1 MNKFILYLFVLP
13 LVIYTMD
20 SVNFN
25 SIFKKNKVFQARIFY
40 ILVMFSLSYLV
51 CNYLIKYIHV
61 VILCLKLVMLLLKII
76 LF

>member
-51 CNYLIKYIHV
+51 CNFLSDLLNIIK
-61 VILCLKLVMLLLKII
+61 
-76 LF
+76 

>member
-25 SIFKKNKVFQARIFY
+25 SIFKKNKVFQAKIFC
-40 ILVMFSLSYLV
+40 ILVMLSLSYLV
-51 CNYLIKYIHV
+51 CNFLYDFLNIIK
-61 VILCLKLVMLLLKII
+61 
-76 LF
+76 

>member
-25 SIFKKNKVFQARIFY
+25 SIFKKNKVFQSRIFY

-51 CNYLIKYIHV
+51 CNFLYDFLNIIK
-61 VILCLKLVMLLLKII
+61 
-76 LF
+76 

>member
-51 CNYLIKYIHV
+51 CNFFV
-61 VILCLKLVMLLLKII
+61 
-76 LF
+76 

>member
-40 ILVMFSLSYLV
+40 VLVMFSLSYLV
-51 CNYLIKYIHV
+51 CNFLSDFLNIIK
-61 VILCLKLVMLLLKII
+61 
-76 LF
+76 

>member
-25 SIFKKNKVFQARIFY
+25 SIFKKNKVMNNEKRK
-40 ILVMFSLSYLV
+40 V
-51 CNYLIKYIHV
+51 K
-61 VILCLKLVMLLLKII
+61 
-76 LF
+76 

>member
-13 LVIYTMD
+13 LVIYPMD

-51 CNYLIKYIHV
+51 CNFLYDFLNIIK
-61 VILCLKLVMLLLKII
+61 
-76 LF
+76 

>member
-1 MNKFILYLFVLP
+1 MNKFVLYLFVLP

-51 CNYLIKYIHV
+51 CNFLSDFLNIIK
-61 VILCLKLVMLLLKII
+61 
-76 LF
+76 

>member
-13 LVIYTMD
+13 LVIYAMD

-51 CNYLIKYIHV
+51 CNFLYDFLNIIK
-61 VILCLKLVMLLLKII
+61 
-76 LF
+76 

>member
-25 SIFKKNKVFQARIFY
+25 SIFKKNKAFQARIFY
-40 ILVMFSLSYLV
+40 ILVMFSLSHLV
-51 CNYLIKYIHV
+51 CNFLYDFLNIIK
-61 VILCLKLVMLLLKII
+61 
-76 LF
+76 

>member
-25 SIFKKNKVFQARIFY
+25 SIFKKNKFFQARILY

-51 CNYLIKYIHV
+51 CNFLYDFLNIIK
-61 VILCLKLVMLLLKII
+61 
-76 LF
+76 

>member
-1 MNKFILYLFVLP
+1 MKKFILYLFVLP

-51 CNYLIKYIHV
+51 CNFLYDFLNIIK
-61 VILCLKLVMLLLKII
+61 
-76 LF
+76 

>member
-25 SIFKKNKVFQARIFY
+25 SIFKKNKVFQAKIFY

-51 CNYLIKYIHV
+51 CNFLSDFLNIIK
-61 VILCLKLVMLLLKII
+61 
-76 LF
+76 

>member
-51 CNYLIKYIHV
+51 CNFLSDFLNIIK
-61 VILCLKLVMLLLKII
+61 
-76 LF
+76 